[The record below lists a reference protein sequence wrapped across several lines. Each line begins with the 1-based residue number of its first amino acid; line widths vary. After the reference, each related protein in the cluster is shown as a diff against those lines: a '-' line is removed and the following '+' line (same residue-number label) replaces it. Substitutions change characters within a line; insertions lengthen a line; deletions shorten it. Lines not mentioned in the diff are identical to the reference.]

1 MATQRLMLVVNDL
14 RYFISHRLPIAQAAL
29 QSGFEV
35 HVAYGELGGAEEGAL
50 NALGL
55 TLYSVPIQRGGTN
68 PFADLRSVILLWAL
82 FRRVRPDL
90 VHLVTI
96 KPVLYGGLAARLAR
110 VPAVVSAMA
119 GLGFVFIEQGGVKA
133 GFLRHVIKPLFG
145 WSLGHPHQT
154 LIFQN
159 PDDRDRVLAMTKV
172 SLQQVRLI
180 CGSGIDLRACPVV
193 PEPEGI
199 PIVAM
204 ASRLLRDKGVL
215 EFVDAARVLHER
227 GVSARFWLIG
237 EPDLANPASVTPED
251 VAAWQAEGLVEC
263 LGHRKDVPS
272 LYAQAHIVTL
282 PSYYGEGL
290 PKSLIEAAAC
300 GRAVVTTDMP
310 GCRDAI
316 QPDITGL
323 LVPAR
328 DVKALADAL
337 ERLIRDAALRQT
349 MGNAGRAL
357 AEREFGIEKVVAA
370 HLQIYQELLEP
381 CAS

>member
-1 MATQRLMLVVNDL
+1 MAKQRLMLVVNDL

-29 QSGFEV
+29 KSDLDV

-55 TLYSVPIQRGGTN
+55 TLHFVPIQRGGTN

-133 GFLRHVIKPLFG
+133 AVLRRVIKPLFG
-145 WSLGHPHQT
+145 WALGHPHQT

-180 CGSGIDLRACPVV
+180 RGSGIDLKTSTLVS
-193 PEPEGI
+193 EPEGI

-215 EFVDAARVLHER
+215 EFVDSARLLRKR

-237 EPDLANPASVTPED
+237 EPDLANPASVTPEE
-251 VAAWQAEGLVEC
+251 VAAWQAEGVVEC

-290 PKSLIEAAAC
+290 PKSLIEATAC

-316 QPDITGL
+316 VPDVSGL
-323 LVPAR
+323 LVPPR
-328 DVKALADAL
+328 DAVALADAL
-337 ERLIRDAALRQT
+337 ERLVQDSDLRQS
-349 MGNAGRAL
+349 MGQSGRAL
-357 AEREFGIEKVVAA
+357 AEREFGIAKVVAA
-370 HLQIYQELLEP
+370 HLQIYKDLLEP

>member
-55 TLYSVPIQRGGTN
+55 TLHFVPIQRGGTN

-180 CGSGIDLRACPVV
+180 RGSGIDLKACPVA
-193 PEPEGI
+193 PEPEGST
-199 PIVAM
+199 IVAM
-204 ASRLLRDKGVL
+204 ASRLLCDKGVL
-215 EFVDAARVLHER
+215 EFVDAARVLRKR

-282 PSYYGEGL
+282 PSYREGL

-300 GRAVVTTDMP
+300 GRAVVTTNVP

-316 QPDITGL
+316 EPDVSGL
-323 LVPAR
+323 LVPPR
-328 DVKALADAL
+328 DAVALADAL
-337 ERLIRDAALRQT
+337 ERLIQDSDLRQA
-349 MGNAGRAL
+349 MGEAGRAL

-370 HLQIYQELLEP
+370 HLQIYQELMEP
-381 CAS
+381 CAH